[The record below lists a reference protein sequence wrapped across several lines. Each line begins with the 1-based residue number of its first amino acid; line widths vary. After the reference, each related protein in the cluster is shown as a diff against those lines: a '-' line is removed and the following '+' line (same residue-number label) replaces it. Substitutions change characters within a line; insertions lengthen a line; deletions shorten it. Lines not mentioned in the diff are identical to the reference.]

1 MTLRH
6 PLFTSNKGHKM
17 NKIII
22 ISIIALSLVGCGE
35 KSKAAAEKLGD
46 TTKEFISTA
55 ASEAADSATAAAKDA
70 ANKAVTTAKAKAAEA
85 AEAAAEA
92 LKK

>member
-1 MTLRH
+1 
-6 PLFTSNKGHKM
+6 M
-17 NKIII
+17 NKLII

-35 KSKAAAEKLGD
+35 KSKAAAAAEKLGD